1 MVTIYRLPYRQGILE
16 DYAAQRGFLH
26 IYQKINGKTEP
37 EKIKVSDIGRWADEG
52 DQYCIQTFQEVG
64 RILAESLEEILIERN
79 IQCLLLGGQISR
91 SFHHMEEP
99 LKQGLKGIKCLHKV
113 SVVKSIDN
121 AALLGVL
128 RDFHH
133 KGHDISI

>member
-1 MVTIYRLPYRQGILE
+1 
-16 DYAAQRGFLH
+16 
-26 IYQKINGKTEP
+26 
-37 EKIKVSDIGRWADEG
+37 
-52 DQYCIQTFQEVG
+52 VG
-64 RILAESLEEILIERN
+64 RILAESLEKILIERN

-121 AALLGVL
+121 AALLGTL
-128 RDFHH
+128 QNFINSR
-133 KGHDISI
+133 KLEYTNIKNLTE